1 MSGKEDN
8 FTLEAE
14 NSRLHFDI
22 QGSDT
27 YVYVVNNALEV
38 ADVRIDTSTEN
49 LGRNANNISLMCR
62 YSDRGWYEFNIA
74 SNGEYSIL
82 KYDANTQSYR
92 ALWTG
97 GSTLINMGQE
107 VNEYTAVCQGDSL
120 SLYINGG
127 FVKTI
132 KDNSIKSGLA
142 GVSVSSFNVTPIVV
156 DFDAFAMSVP

>member
-1 MSGKEDN
+1 M
-8 FTLEAE
+8 
-14 NSRLHFDI
+14 
-22 QGSDT
+22 
-27 YVYVVNNALEV
+27 VNNALDV
-38 ADVRIDTSTEN
+38 ADVRIDTSNEN
-49 LGRNANNISLMCR
+49 LGRNANNVSLFCR

-82 KYDANTQSYR
+82 KYDNNTRGYR
-92 ALWTG
+92 VLWTG

-132 KDNSIKSGLA
+132 KDTTIKSGLT
-142 GVSVSSFNVTPIVV
+142 GISVSSFGVTPIVV
-156 DFDAFAMSVP
+156 EFDAFAMSVP